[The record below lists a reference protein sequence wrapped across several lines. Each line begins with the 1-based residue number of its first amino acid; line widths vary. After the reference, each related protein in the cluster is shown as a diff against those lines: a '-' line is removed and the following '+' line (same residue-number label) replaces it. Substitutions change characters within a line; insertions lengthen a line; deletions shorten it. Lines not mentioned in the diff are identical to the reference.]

1 MKVLRFWTKVFE
13 IYSYTTCVL
22 KWSNHIV
29 WESAYH
35 GSNDFFKFRK
45 FTSWGITVENWHDH
59 VLLTSQENITSKSYL
74 HIFLCLLY
82 IDRCDFV
89 SYVWHCIAAN
99 YLQSILKETF
109 WCLWHKIHNIY
120 ILHWFLEGYANLFQF
135 CFVFASI
142 LLHCHLDKLIAENLD
157 II

>member
-59 VLLTSQENITSKSYL
+59 VLLTSQENNIKIIFAYL
-74 HIFLCLLY
+74 SMPF
-82 IDRCDFV
+82 
-89 SYVWHCIAAN
+89 
-99 YLQSILKETF
+99 
-109 WCLWHKIHNIY
+109 IY
-120 ILHWFLEGYANLFQF
+120 R
-135 CFVFASI
+135 
-142 LLHCHLDKLIAENLD
+142 
-157 II
+157 